1 MTKGSCFI
9 VFFSAY
15 LEKINFQTRK
25 NQSALDRLDA
35 LIDDVDD
42 FRERVLGVT
51 NDDSHIS
58 VKGIHFLSKFLK
70 LSKNNTFRSKNK
82 NSISKV

>member
-1 MTKGSCFI
+1 MQLRPQNTQMINDKGIVFL
-9 VFFSAY
+9 VFFSVIR
-15 LEKINFQTRK
+15 ETIRIFSK
-25 NQSALDRLDA
+25 NSKKQSALDRLDA

-58 VKGIHFLSKFLK
+58 VKGMYFL
-70 LSKNNTFRSKNK
+70 T
-82 NSISKV
+82 

>member
-1 MTKGSCFI
+1 MTKGSCFL
-9 VFFSAY
+9 VFFSEY
-15 LEKINFQTRK
+15 LEKIIFQTRK

-58 VKGIHFLSKFLK
+58 VKGIHFLSKILK
-70 LSKNNTFRSKNK
+70 LFNRSKTR
-82 NSISKV
+82 I